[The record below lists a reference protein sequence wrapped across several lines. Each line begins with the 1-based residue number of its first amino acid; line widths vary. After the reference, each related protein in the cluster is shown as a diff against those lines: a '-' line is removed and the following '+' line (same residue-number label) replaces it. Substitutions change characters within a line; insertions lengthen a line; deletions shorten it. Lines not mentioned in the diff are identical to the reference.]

1 MSNNAEQNS
10 QDLPLV
16 LTVADVASILG
27 IGRHA
32 AYTLI
37 ASGKLPCIRVGRLIR
52 VSRDSLM
59 RYLQQS

>member
-1 MSNNAEQNS
+1 MTNCEEQKS
-10 QDLPLV
+10 QELPLV
-16 LTVADVASILG
+16 LTVSDVAAVLG

-37 ASGKLPCIRVGRLIR
+37 ASGKLPCIRIGRLIR